1 MIQIFTDTSANL
13 PAAYIQKYSL
23 RVIPLTY
30 FVDGAEAHQDPAV
43 DFDGKA
49 YYDAMRSGTP
59 VSTAMINLAAF
70 LEPLHAA
77 LAAGDDVIYIGMS
90 GGISGTA
97 HAAAL
102 AAEELREKYPHA
114 KIMTIDTYAA
124 SLGEGL
130 QVLEAA
136 ELLRAGRSFEEVG
149 DRILARRPHMCQ
161 FFTVDDLVYLKRG
174 GRISGAA
181 ALVGSVLG
189 IKPILRGDET
199 GHIVSCGKVRGN
211 KKAYAELAD
220 YFDKRALDKTA
231 RIGIAHADNREGT
244 DYLLGL
250 LRERG
255 FPANASRSTTS
266 RSPAH
271 TSAPARWRSFST
283 ARKNNGIHSG
293 KAYGA
298 PYAFSFSANP
308 TL

>member
-1 MIQIFTDTSANL
+1 MTKLYTDTSANL
-13 PAAYIQKYSL
+13 PLALL
-23 RVIPLTY
+23 REYDIAVIPFSYT
-30 FVDGAEAHQDPAV
+30 VNGVAEDYSEET

-49 YYDAMRSGTP
+49 FYDAMRRGAEVKTSMVNP
-59 VSTAMINLAAF
+59 ATAAAF
-70 LEPLHAA
+70 FERA
-77 LAAGDDVIYIGMS
+77 LAQGDDVLYVGMS

-161 FFTVDDLVYLKRG
+161 FFTVDDLNYLKRG
-174 GRISGAA
+174 GRISCAA
-181 ALVGSVLG
+181 TRRATSFPAARCAG
-189 IKPILRGDET
+189 IRRPTPSWRTISTSARW
-199 GHIVSCGKVRGN
+199 IRP
-211 KKAYAELAD
+211 
-220 YFDKRALDKTA
+220 RASASPTRTTA
-231 RIGIAHADNREGT
+231 RGRIICSVFCAKGA
-244 DYLLGL
+244 L
-250 LRERG
+250 
-255 FPANASRSTTS
+255 PANASRSTTS
-266 RSPAH
+266 RSPAR

-283 ARKNNGIHSG
+283 ARKNNRIHSG

-298 PYAFSFSANP
+298 PYAFLFSANP